1 MLLERKILI
10 ALEGP
15 SQSGKTKSIKNL
27 ADMIQKK
34 YQSRVYKSKKWKECM
49 EVHLLAGHKVGLS
62 SRSDKFPIFRE
73 NFEFLSGQLQCAFI
87 VCALN
92 EKTKGMEDYMN
103 ALKLHDWE
111 IFLIRKSPDFYDRVK
126 KENQFFLNQTAAVKL
141 LDCLMNQLKINN
153 NE

>member
-1 MLLERKILI
+1 
-10 ALEGP
+10 
-15 SQSGKTKSIKNL
+15 
-27 ADMIQKK
+27 
-34 YQSRVYKSKKWKECM
+34 
-49 EVHLLAGHKVGLS
+49 
-62 SRSDKFPIFRE
+62 
-73 NFEFLSGQLQCAFI
+73 
-87 VCALN
+87 
-92 EKTKGMEDYMN
+92 MEDYMN